1 MPILVIGIL
10 LAVLRWAEL
19 GPFAKLSWWW
29 VALPFVLVI
38 IWWEVIVPA
47 FALDKKKEHEE
58 FERERKKRMDKN
70 RSGKADM

>member
-1 MPILVIGIL
+1 MALLIVGVLLVIL
-10 LAVLRWAEL
+10 KLAEL

-38 IWWEVIVPA
+38 IWWEVIVPM

-70 RSGKADM
+70 RSSRGSL